1 MTIHQPSSAATY
13 VLGMELD
20 VEERAFVRL
29 AESTTE
35 AIFVTRNGSWVVHLP
50 SVSSG
55 AVGIARRHIVT
66 IRSLDDPSLVLSL
79 PVDDEA
85 VAKTLAELAALGS
98 RPCRLSAVRRACTA
112 IFAGLAPV
120 IALAAPRHDGGA
132 CGRASLRGD
141 GAAHD
146 RTDSIGAEIVE
157 VVSGATGLLGEE
169 LDLFGRSLGRSR
181 GVVDGGSYC
190 QADEVLTSQIRSRDS
205 TSTHHW

>member
-13 VLGMELD
+13 ILEMELD

-29 AESTTE
+29 AEGTTE

-55 AVGIARRHIVT
+55 AVGLARRHIVT

-120 IALAAPRHDGGA
+120 IALAAPRDGGS
-132 CGRASLRGD
+132 CGRAHLRRD

-146 RTDSIGAEIVE
+146 GTDSIGAEIVE
-157 VVSGATGLLGEE
+157 VVSGAAGLLGEE

-181 GVVDGGSYC
+181 GVVDGGSCC
-190 QADEVLTSQIRSRDS
+190 QADKVLTSQIGSRDS
-205 TSTHHW
+205 TSTHHS